1 MSFDERHWGAR
12 ESARLRG
19 DDDIRISCCK
29 NLHTHNR
36 PMEPNTV
43 SESLAFSRADK
54 LVIAACAISMLIVQ
68 MDWFALNLALPAIGR
83 RFNVPTTD
91 LQWVVSG
98 YMLSIGALMVT
109 AGRLADIFGHRRVIV
124 IGLAIFGIVSIVCGS
139 APDEW
144 FLIVAR
150 VVHGIGAALIF
161 PVSIAVVSS
170 TFSGARQAR
179 AIGVVLGVSAIG
191 QALGPF
197 VGGTFAE
204 YLNWR
209 GVFFINVPFC
219 IAAIYLMLRYVKESR
234 DEKADR
240 HIDVPG
246 MLAITGGL
254 VCISLA
260 FDRGEAWGW
269 TSLLTVGTLGAGIAL
284 LVLFVA
290 IEKRVKS
297 PLVSLDLF
305 RNRAFD
311 AVVIAGSLSNVVFCF
326 VAVFS
331 ALYLQGARGMSPFE
345 SGLVFLALSAG
356 AGSASYFSGRLAEKF
371 PADRLMAIG
380 MLISAAGIV
389 ALTSVTSLWLYTA
402 LFLVTGVGLGLGW
415 ALSSVATQAVVPP
428 EYVGQR
434 LLMLVSM
441 WLDDAEDP
449 AGAELIGRLTETGEP
464 CIKAT
469 TVLPFAAGVQRL
481 IDVEFEDGHR
491 YYTKEAHV
499 ADLADDAID
508 KLDAFWRH
516 DMPMEGEVEIIGLGG
531 AIGDVAEADSAF
543 SNRGYLLWLNF
554 AMRWDDPADDDDYIA
569 RTRNAVAG
577 LAPWIGRG
585 VYVNMLNF
593 DEQDRVVEALGGTEK
608 YAALARLKARYD
620 PANLFRMNANITP
633 A

>member
-1 MSFDERHWGAR
+1 
-12 ESARLRG
+12 
-19 DDDIRISCCK
+19 
-29 NLHTHNR
+29 
-36 PMEPNTV
+36 
-43 SESLAFSRADK
+43 
-54 LVIAACAISMLIVQ
+54 
-68 MDWFALNLALPAIGR
+68 
-83 RFNVPTTD
+83 
-91 LQWVVSG
+91 
-98 YMLSIGALMVT
+98 
-109 AGRLADIFGHRRVIV
+109 
-124 IGLAIFGIVSIVCGS
+124 VCGS

-170 TFSGARQAR
+170 TFSGARQSR

-240 HIDVPG
+240 HIDFPG

-269 TSLLTVGTLGAGIAL
+269 TSLLTVGTLAAGVAL

-331 ALYLQGARGMSPFE
+331 ALYLQGRAACRRSSRASCSSRCRRARLGELLLGTSRREVAGGSIDGDRHADQRGGHRRADERDVAVALHRAVPRHGSGAWIGMGAVE
-345 SGLVFLALSAG
+345 RCNAGRRAARLRRRGVRRDADVARDAGCGRRRHRRALLEVL
-356 AGSASYFSGRLAEKF
+356 AGSA
-371 PADRLMAIG
+371 M
-380 MLISAAGIV
+380 AAGSDAAAINTVLRGGAVLAFVGAV
-389 ALTSVTSLWLYTA
+389 ALLA
-402 LFLVTGVGLGLGW
+402 LGRRRE
-415 ALSSVATQAVVPP
+415 SVATSSP
-428 EYVGQR
+428 
-434 LLMLVSM
+434 
-441 WLDDAEDP
+441 
-449 AGAELIGRLTETGEP
+449 
-464 CIKAT
+464 
-469 TVLPFAAGVQRL
+469 
-481 IDVEFEDGHR
+481 
-491 YYTKEAHV
+491 
-499 ADLADDAID
+499 
-508 KLDAFWRH
+508 
-516 DMPMEGEVEIIGLGG
+516 
-531 AIGDVAEADSAF
+531 
-543 SNRGYLLWLNF
+543 
-554 AMRWDDPADDDDYIA
+554 
-569 RTRNAVAG
+569 
-577 LAPWIGRG
+577 
-585 VYVNMLNF
+585 
-593 DEQDRVVEALGGTEK
+593 
-608 YAALARLKARYD
+608 
-620 PANLFRMNANITP
+620 
-633 A
+633 